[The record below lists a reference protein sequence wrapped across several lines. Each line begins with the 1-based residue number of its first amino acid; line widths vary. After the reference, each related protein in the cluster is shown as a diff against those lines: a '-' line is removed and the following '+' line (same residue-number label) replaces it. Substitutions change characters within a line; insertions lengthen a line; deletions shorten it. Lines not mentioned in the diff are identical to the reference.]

1 MEKIFG
7 LYNHE
12 DFGTIRTLV
21 TDGVVLFCA
30 NDVADALGFCDPRGA
45 VKYHCKSIEKHR
57 HFTNG
62 GVQTMNF
69 TDIDD
74 VMRLISY
81 SKSADA
87 KLFEDWLF
95 GEVVPAIIRDAG
107 LETPEPYEEDKE
119 YVVKLGD
126 FMARIYLEIALY
138 ETLECLVRGIGSLPD
153 NGATHGLKA
162 FAERSGELSRNAFF
176 GSGITRDF
184 IANCN
189 IDDIS
194 ELLDNVLLTPEDAGY
209 IPAEDAFCD
218 NEDDYD
224 EDDLFEYDDEEV
236 PETGEISAILDCC
249 KRLLAV
255 AGSQLGKLAAE

>member
-107 LETPEPYEEDKE
+107 LETPEPYDEDKE

-126 FMARIYLEIALY
+126 FMARI
-138 ETLECLVRGIGSLPD
+138 VS
-153 NGATHGLKA
+153 
-162 FAERSGELSRNAFF
+162 
-176 GSGITRDF
+176 
-184 IANCN
+184 
-189 IDDIS
+189 
-194 ELLDNVLLTPEDAGY
+194 
-209 IPAEDAFCD
+209 
-218 NEDDYD
+218 
-224 EDDLFEYDDEEV
+224 
-236 PETGEISAILDCC
+236 
-249 KRLLAV
+249 
-255 AGSQLGKLAAE
+255 